1 MVGLKRS
8 ESSQRES
15 EFGVEIIYNKCA
27 AGPVQGC

>member
-8 ESSQRES
+8 ESSQEG
-15 EFGVEIIYNKCA
+15 EFGVEIIYNKCG